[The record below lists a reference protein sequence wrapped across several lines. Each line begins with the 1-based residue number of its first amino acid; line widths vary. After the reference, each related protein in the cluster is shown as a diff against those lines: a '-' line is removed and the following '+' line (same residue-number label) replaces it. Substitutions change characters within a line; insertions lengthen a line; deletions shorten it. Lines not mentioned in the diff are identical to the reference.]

1 MLRGQLLKSS
11 ARQYSIVAKE
21 CPGNLSVLKVK
32 VHGGSRYATKD
43 GVSHLLSRFNFQNT
57 NTKSA
62 LRLVRESELL
72 GGCTKSYVDRE
83 FITLEARFLK
93 ENLPYYVNALSN
105 VLYKTSFRPHE
116 LPESVI
122 PAARYDLAIAD
133 SNPCNQAEDVLYNIS
148 FRDGLGNPLLYDSV
162 EKVTIED
169 IKNFSDKV
177 YTKDNIII
185 EGVGINEADL
195 KKFVTESLFN
205 SLPQGSNLAS
215 SAKSETFT
223 GKESRLRRVGE
234 SVAAIGVPVAKK
246 DFGLYETVATYL
258 NSELFPLTDLLCEA
272 KFDKYPDTGFLT
284 IKVKSGDATV
294 VAENIKK
301 VVKELKKSNDVSK
314 AVELTKLQLA
324 TESSSSQAVDIKL
337 DGVKDFKLDDKFNYV
352 AIGDVSKLP
361 FRDQL

>member
-1 MLRGQLLKSS
+1 MLSRGQLLRNSV
-11 ARQYSIVAKE
+11 RQYSIVTKE
-21 CPGNLSVLKVK
+21 CPGNLSILKVK

-93 ENLPYYVNALSN
+93 EDLPYYVNALSN
-105 VLYKTSFRPHE
+105 VLYKTSFKPHE

-122 PAARYDLAIAD
+122 PAAKYDLAVAG

-148 FRDGLGNPLLYDSV
+148 FRDGLGKPLLYDSV
-162 EKVTIED
+162 ERVSIED
-169 IKNFSDKV
+169 IKAFSDKV

-205 SLPQGSNLAS
+205 SLPQGSNLSS

-223 GKESRLRRVGE
+223 GKEARLRRVGE

-246 DFGLYETVATYL
+246 DFALYDTVAAYL

-272 KFDKYPDTGFLT
+272 KFTQYPDTGFLT
-284 IKVKSGDATV
+284 VKVKSGDSAV

-301 VVKELKKSNDVSK
+301 VVKELKKSHDVSK
-314 AVELTKLQLA
+314 AIDLAKLHQSP
-324 TESSSSQAVDIKL
+324 SSAVDKL
-337 DGVKDFKLDDKFNYV
+337 EGVKDFKLDDKFNYV
-352 AIGDVSKLP
+352 AVGDVSNLP